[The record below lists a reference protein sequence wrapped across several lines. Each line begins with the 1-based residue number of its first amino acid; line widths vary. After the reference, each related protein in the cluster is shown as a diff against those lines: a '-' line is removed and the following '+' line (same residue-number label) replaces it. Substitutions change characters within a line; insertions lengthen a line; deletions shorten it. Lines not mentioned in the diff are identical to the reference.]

1 MHKRFLGFFCF
12 LFAVNGFAQQVVSGA
27 KDLQY
32 FIRQKGDSLLQ
43 AEKLP
48 GILVGVLDGN
58 SRQFFSFGF
67 ADPANKV
74 PFDSATIFE
83 AGSITKTFTAYLLQT
98 VLQEKGI
105 SDAASILPYLP
116 DSVQGNKALEPVT
129 FLSLLNHTSG
139 LPRLPANFPLAST
152 APYDNYTAAD
162 LFAFLKQCKPAPDGK
177 SNYSNLGAGLAGW
190 LAQKIAG
197 KAYKTLLH
205 EYIFGPF
212 AMTNAATATGR
223 KAQGHFGTTQPPFW
237 NMDVLFP
244 AGGLQCSA
252 SDMLHYLARM
262 SQPGK
267 EKKVQAAIVEK
278 LLQPTATVSP
288 VMYIGRAW
296 FGLTQKDKP
305 TIYWHN
311 GGTFGFSTFAGFYK
325 GSSRAVIVVVNQ
337 FNKNTASDGLGMAIL
352 QQLLKQNGSSN

>member
-1 MHKRFLGFFCF
+1 MHKRIFIFFCF
-12 LFAVNGFAQQVVSGA
+12 LLAGNSYAQQVSTAA
-27 KDLQY
+27 KDLQQ
-32 FIRQKGDSLLQ
+32 FVRQKGDSLLQ

-67 ADPANKV
+67 ADPANKLS
-74 PFDSATIFE
+74 FDSATIFE

-105 SDAASILPYLP
+105 SDTTSILPYLP
-116 DSVQGNKALEPVT
+116 DSVQGNKALAPVT

-152 APYDNYTAAD
+152 APYDKYTAAD
-162 LFAFLKQCKPAPDGK
+162 LFAFLKQSKPAPDGK

-190 LAQKIAG
+190 LAQSLSG
-197 KAYKTLLH
+197 KAYKTILH
-205 EYIFGPF
+205 DYIFGPF
-212 AMTNAATATGR
+212 SMKDAAAATGR
-223 KAQGHFGTTQPPFW
+223 KAQGHFGTTQLPFW

-252 SDMLHYLARM
+252 SDILHYLARM
-262 SQPGK
+262 SQPQR
-267 EKKVQAAIVEK
+267 EKSVHAAVVEK

-288 VMYIGRAW
+288 VMHIGRAW
-296 FGLTQKDKP
+296 FGFTQTDKP

-311 GGTFGFSTFAGFYK
+311 GGTYGFSTFAGFSK
-325 GSSRAVIVVVNQ
+325 GTSQAVIVVVNQ
-337 FNKNTASDGLGMAIL
+337 FNKNTASDGLGIAIL
-352 QQLLKQNGSSN
+352 QKMME